1 MGEVLLCSTSPKIK
15 NKIVGGFY
23 EKNLKIVAILAA
35 VVLSCAFTGC
45 KNSTNEDD
53 GNLTSK
59 LNEPTNLVI
68 NSMTDNTISC
78 DVNITFNYDGK
89 TGLDGATN
97 AVLGYATTND
107 SSKAYYDMNTYA
119 TVEAGSNTR
128 TVIIPSTSA
137 PYLVPVNGKKYYF
150 WLKVTSAANNVRE
163 SAWSNVAEFTYTK

>member
-1 MGEVLLCSTSPKIK
+1 MK
-15 NKIVGGFY
+15 
-23 EKNLKIVAILAA
+23 KNLKIVAILAA

-163 SAWSNVAEFTYTK
+163 SAWSKVAEFTYTKYK